1 MTLTDLRLFQY
12 VKKNDTKLASHIE
25 SVFNATKDTID
36 AIAGCYNNYTMHN
49 TGHSLR
55 VANYMGELAC
65 GIEDMFD
72 ENIKKY
78 NAFEVTLMILAAL
91 LHDIGMFIRPED
103 RERITQP

>member
-36 AIAGCYNNYTMHN
+36 AIAGCYNTYTMHN

-72 ENIKKY
+72 EIMCFLNFLHKK
-78 NAFEVTLMILAAL
+78 VWS
-91 LHDIGMFIRPED
+91 
-103 RERITQP
+103 